1 MESHGESLKIHV
13 SPDLKAILDEF
24 VTFDLTLRGEI
35 EVKVY
40 RISDR
45 TTSDQE
51 TMSYLHS

>member
-13 SPDLKAILDEF
+13 SPDLKAILDDF